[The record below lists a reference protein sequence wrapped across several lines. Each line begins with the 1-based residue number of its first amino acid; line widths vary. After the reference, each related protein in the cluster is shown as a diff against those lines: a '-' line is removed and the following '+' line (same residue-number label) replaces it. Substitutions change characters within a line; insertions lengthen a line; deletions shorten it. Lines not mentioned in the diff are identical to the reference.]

1 LCSSLSKAL
10 FRHLD
15 ATSLSNVPQ
24 LEEGEVRVRG
34 DAEKLLDQIFSTVNF
49 KLQKL
54 CNLQVAEIDG
64 MELLGILAVVQ
75 QYMTDHLTPKPQI
88 ENNKEINTKS
98 EEPSAFLTTMLQE
111 LRISLLSKLKTYM
124 ADQIAWILIQK
135 GDPKKAGVLVPV
147 AKFPSFVRQV
157 LEMTGGQVREWAA
170 VCVLVLFAFFQSH
183 KVIIDSVSRHTNIQ
197 RNQCSGENAIS
208 NDDSDII
215 HHLTTTHT
223 HTRTHTHANTHSAH

>member
-1 LCSSLSKAL
+1 
-10 FRHLD
+10 
-15 ATSLSNVPQ
+15 
-24 LEEGEVRVRG
+24 VRVRG

-88 ENNKEINTKS
+88 ENNRETNTKS

-111 LRISLLSKLKTYM
+111 LRISLLSKLKTYI
-124 ADQIAWILIQK
+124 ADQVAWILVQK

-157 LEMTGGQVREWAA
+157 LEMTGGQVRYTGC
-170 VCVLVLFAFFQSH
+170 CVFVRALFAFFLSRTL
-183 KVIIDSVSRHTNIQ
+183 IIGHENWHADIEPNQ
-197 RNQCSGENAIS
+197 R
-208 NDDSDII
+208 
-215 HHLTTTHT
+215 
-223 HTRTHTHANTHSAH
+223 SA